1 METIKVQ
8 TRWGASDM
16 TQKEYVRFRVSKSF
30 WHLANSYDGLEE
42 KMKLTKRLETEAIE
56 EFNSL
61 KSAEEA

>member
-16 TQKEYVRFRVSKSF
+16 TQKEYVGFRVSKNF
-30 WHLANSYDGLEE
+30 FHLANSYNNFEE
-42 KMKLTKRLETEAIE
+42 QMKLRKRLELEAIE

-61 KSAEEA
+61 KRED